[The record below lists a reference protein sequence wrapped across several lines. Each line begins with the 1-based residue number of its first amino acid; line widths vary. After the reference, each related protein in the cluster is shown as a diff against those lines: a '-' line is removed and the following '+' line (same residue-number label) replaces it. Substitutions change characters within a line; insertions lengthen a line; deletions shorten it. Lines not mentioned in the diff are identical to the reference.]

1 LHEKE
6 PQLFPHHNH
15 QTTPATI
22 QPNPE
27 TISPFFASLFVKI
40 AMKKPLLGG
49 APDDFIVQNTE
60 ISHFSV
66 RLFGLPSPCMTLT
79 EQMTQLAKQAR
90 AASRELAKLSTRE
103 KNDCLLVMADALEKN
118 SSAIKEANALDMEI
132 GAKLNLSAAM
142 LDRLKLDDKRISA
155 MAKGLR
161 EVAALPDPV
170 GKILD
175 ERTRPNGLKLQK
187 ISTPIGVVVIIYES
201 RPNVT
206 ADAASLCFK
215 SGNATILRGGKEA
228 MHSNQ
233 IIAQT
238 MVDAGKK
245 TLAHFPEHA
254 IQVVPTPDREAIP
267 ILLSLTQYIDLCMPR
282 GGEGLIRTVSD
293 CSKVPVIKHY
303 KGVCHVFVDAEADLK
318 MAEEIAMN
326 AKVQRPAVCNA
337 METLLVDKQIAA
349 QFLPMIAEK
358 LFEKHVE
365 LRADDSSREILNSK
379 PKMQNAKLRPV
390 SEQDYFTE
398 YNDCILNVR
407 VVDDL
412 QQAIDHINFYGSSH
426 SDSIVTKNE
435 AHAKQFL
442 AEVDSAAVYWNA
454 STRFTDGGE
463 FGMGAEIG
471 ISTDKIG
478 ARGPM
483 GLEELTSYKWL
494 GIGNG
499 QVRN

>member
-1 LHEKE
+1 M
-6 PQLFPHHNH
+6 N
-15 QTTPATI
+15 
-22 QPNPE
+22 
-27 TISPFFASLFVKI
+27 
-40 AMKKPLLGG
+40 
-49 APDDFIVQNTE
+49 
-60 ISHFSV
+60 
-66 RLFGLPSPCMTLT
+66 LT
-79 EQMTQLAKQAR
+79 DQMTRLAKQAR
-90 AASRELAKLSTRE
+90 AASRELARLTTAE
-103 KNDCLLVMADALEKN
+103 KNACLLAMATALEQN
-118 SSAIKEANALDMEI
+118 ADAIKEANALDMEF
-132 GAKLNLSAAM
+132 GAQHGLSAAM
-142 LDRLKLDDKRISA
+142 LDRLKLDDKRIA
-155 MAKGLR
+155 GMARGLR
-161 EVAALPDPV
+161 EVAVLPDPV

-228 MHSNQ
+228 LNSNQ
-233 IIAQT
+233 IIART
-238 MVDAGKK
+238 MIDAGKI
-245 TLAHFPEHA
+245 AHRQFPEHA

-282 GGEGLIRTVSD
+282 GGESLIRAVAD

-318 MAEEIAMN
+318 MAEEITMN

-337 METLLVDKQIAA
+337 METLLVDQAVAEK
-349 QFLPMIAEK
+349 FLPAIGEK
-358 LFEKHVE
+358 LFAKHVE
-365 LRADDSSREILNSK
+365 IRGDETSLKLLEPSRITHHASRIRA
-379 PKMQNAKLRPV
+379 V
-390 SEQDYFTE
+390 TEQDWFTE
-398 YNDCILNVR
+398 YNDYILNVR
-407 VVDDL
+407 VVDGVRA
-412 QQAIDHINFYGSSH
+412 AIDHINFYGSAH

-483 GLEELTSYKWL
+483 GLDELTSYKWL
-494 GIGNG
+494 GIGSG
-499 QVRN
+499 QIRS